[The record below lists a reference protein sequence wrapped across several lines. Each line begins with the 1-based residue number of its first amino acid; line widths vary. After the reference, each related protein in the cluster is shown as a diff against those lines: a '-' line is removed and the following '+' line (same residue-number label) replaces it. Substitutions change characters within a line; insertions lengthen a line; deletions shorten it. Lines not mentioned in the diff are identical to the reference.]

1 MASVDIQDDHKQELS
16 GELRNLQPI
25 LEMMRLEQ
33 IIDSCSSSPKSSIL
47 KMNRQPRRQRD
58 ILAEEDIFMTSTEC
72 SLNNSRAESPKE
84 PSDEDLIGLTFKKN
98 F

>member
-1 MASVDIQDDHKQELS
+1 MTSMNAPDDRKQELS
-16 GELRNLQPI
+16 GELKNLQPI

-33 IIDSCSSSPKSSIL
+33 IIDSCSSSPRSSVF
-47 KMNRQPRRQRD
+47 KMGRQPKRQRD

-84 PSDEDLIGLTFKKN
+84 ASDEDLIGITFKKN

>member
-1 MASVDIQDDHKQELS
+1 MASVDIQDDQKQELS
-16 GELRNLQPI
+16 GELKNLQPI

-33 IIDSCSSSPKSSIL
+33 IIDSCSSSPNSSVL
-47 KMNRQPRRQRD
+47 KANRQPKRQRD
-58 ILAEEDIFMTSTEC
+58 ILTEEDIFMTSTEC

-84 PSDEDLIGLTFKKN
+84 ASDEDLIGITFKKN